1 LFKDIFLTRFFF
13 IAIGFAALVFVV
25 SFFLPAIFIVAQI
38 IIGLILSI
46 TLVDFFI
53 LFNPK
58 IKIEVARNTPKVLSL
73 GDNNLIDLIIKNL
86 SSLKLNIRI
95 YDTLPNQLQ
104 VRNFSI
110 SKSFE
115 PNCTEKFPYYI
126 SPNERG
132 IYSFTSTYIFIS
144 SFLKLAERRIVFEN
158 QMDVACYPSVLQLKK
173 IELLSMQRTQALEG
187 TKKQRRIGTSYE
199 FEQIKNY
206 VHGDD
211 YRHLNWK
218 ATGKMNK
225 LMIDQYEDEKS
236 QQVYFLIDKSRN
248 MLMPFGGLSL
258 LDYSIN
264 ATLAIANVA
273 VKKQDKVGLITFSNS
288 IQTKLK
294 AERKINQLHKINELL
309 YNEKETELEA
319 DFELLYNSVRNF
331 IHGRSMLFLFT
342 NFESSYALQRVLPV
356 LRSMNKLHLLVVIF
370 FENTEISSFA
380 NEKVNDLRG
389 IYDTTI
395 AATMLDEKK
404 QILKELNQYG
414 IQSII
419 TKPEELNIATL
430 NKYMQLKATRSL

>member
-1 LFKDIFLTRFFF
+1 MFKDIFLTRFFF
-13 IAIGFAALVFVV
+13 IAIGLAALVFVV
-25 SFFLPAIFIVAQI
+25 SFFLPVIFKAAQI
-38 IIGLILSI
+38 ILGLILSI
-46 TLVDFFI
+46 TLIDFFI

-58 IKIEVARNTPKVLSL
+58 IKIEVIRNMPKVLSL
-73 GDNNLIDLIIKNL
+73 GDNNLIDLVIKNL
-86 SSLKLNIRI
+86 SSIKLNIRI

-115 PNCTEKFPYYI
+115 PNSTEKFPYYI

-144 SFLKLAERRIVFEN
+144 SFLKLAERRIVFEKK
-158 QMDVACYPSVLQLKK
+158 MDVACYPSVLQLKK

-419 TKPEELNIATL
+419 TKPEELNVATL
-430 NKYMQLKATRSL
+430 NKYMQLKASRSL

>member
-1 LFKDIFLTRFFF
+1 
-13 IAIGFAALVFVV
+13 
-25 SFFLPAIFIVAQI
+25 
-38 IIGLILSI
+38 
-46 TLVDFFI
+46 
-53 LFNPK
+53 
-58 IKIEVARNTPKVLSL
+58 IKIEVVRNTPRVLSL
-73 GDNNLIDLIIKNL
+73 GDNNLIELIIKNL
-86 SSLKLNIRI
+86 STIKLSMRI
-95 YDTLPNQLQ
+95 HDTLPEQLQ

-110 SKSFE
+110 SKTFE
-115 PNCTEKFPYYI
+115 NNSIEKFPYYI
-126 SPNERG
+126 YPNERG
-132 IYSFTSTYIFIS
+132 VYEFPFTYLFLN
-144 SFLKLAERRIVFEN
+144 SFLRLVERRLVIEN
-158 QMDVACYPSVLQLKK
+158 KTEVACYPSILQMKK

-218 ATGKMNK
+218 ATSKMNK

-236 QQVYFLIDKSRN
+236 QQIYFLIDKSRN
-248 MLMPFGGLSL
+248 MLMPFSGLSL

-264 ATLAIANVA
+264 SALAISNVA
-273 VKKQDKVGLITFSNS
+273 LKKQDKVGLITFSNS

-309 YNEKETELEA
+309 FNEKETELEA

-342 NFESSYALQRVLPV
+342 NFESSYALQRILPV

-370 FENTEISSFA
+370 FENTEVSDFA

-389 IYDTTI
+389 IYDTAI

-404 QILKELNQYG
+404 QILKELTQYG

-419 TKPEELNIATL
+419 AKPEELSISTL
-430 NKYMQLKATRSL
+430 NKYMQLKANRSL

>member
-1 LFKDIFLTRFFF
+1 LFKDIFLTRVFF
-13 IAIGFAALVFVV
+13 IAIGFAALLFVV
-25 SFFLPAIFIVAQI
+25 SFFLPVIFVVAQVVLGI
-38 IIGLILSI
+38 ILTT

-58 IKIEVARNTPKVLSL
+58 IKIEVVRNTPKILSL
-73 GDNNLIDLIIKNL
+73 GDNNLIELLIKNL
-86 SSLKLNIRI
+86 SSIRLGIRI
-95 YDTLPNQLQ
+95 HDTLPEQLQ
-104 VRNFSI
+104 IRNFSI
-110 SKSFE
+110 TKIFDS
-115 PNCTEKFPYYI
+115 NQLQKFPYYI
-126 SPNERG
+126 LPNERG
-132 IYSFTSTYIFIS
+132 IYTFPSTYLFIN
-144 SFLKLAERRIVFEN
+144 SFLKLAERRIVIMN
-158 QMDVACYPSVLQLKK
+158 TNDVACYPSILQMKK

-236 QQVYFLIDKSRN
+236 QQVYFIVDKSRN

-264 ATLAIANVA
+264 AALAIANVA
-273 VKKQDKVGLITFSNS
+273 VKKQDKVGLITFSNA
-288 IQTKLK
+288 IHTKLK
-294 AERKINQLHKINELL
+294 AERKIHQLHKINELL

-319 DFELLYNSVRNF
+319 DFELMYNTVRNF

-356 LRSMNKLHLLVVIF
+356 LRSMNRLHLLVVIF
-370 FENTEISSFA
+370 FENTEISSYA

-419 TKPEELNIATL
+419 TKPEELSIATL
-430 NKYMQLKATRSL
+430 NKYMQLKASRSL